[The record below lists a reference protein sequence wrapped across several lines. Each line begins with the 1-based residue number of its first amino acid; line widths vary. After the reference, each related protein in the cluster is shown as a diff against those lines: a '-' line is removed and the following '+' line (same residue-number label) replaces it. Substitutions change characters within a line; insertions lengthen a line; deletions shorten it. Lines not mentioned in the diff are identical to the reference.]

1 MHDTSTYYTTYFFLN
16 FPEKCTYYKNG
27 VEYMLN
33 DGHGIFGVIFFCG
46 VLGQPLTFASFCKK
60 KESLLHR
67 STDKISRHA
76 VMYLL

>member
-1 MHDTSTYYTTYFFLN
+1 MHVTSTYYTTYFFLN

-33 DGHGIFGVIFFCG
+33 DGHGIFGVIFFLRRVG
-46 VLGQPLTFASFCKK
+46 STSHFCLFLQK

>member
-33 DGHGIFGVIFFCG
+33 DGHGIFGVIFF
-46 VLGQPLTFASFCKK
+46 FAACWVNL
-60 KESLLHR
+60 SLLPLFA
-67 STDKISRHA
+67 KKGIIA
-76 VMYLL
+76 P